1 MLLGGALLAAV
12 LPTAPSEAAPVAVG
26 PSRRRMLIAIVA
38 VTAVAAATRLYR
50 FSEVPPGLWADETA
64 IARVALEG
72 LNGHGQPPW
81 QVMPHLEIAWAYV
94 WVEALLLKLLPPGIL
109 AVRLPGTL
117 AGILVA
123 PALYLLAR
131 RFLRHGVAVL
141 VGALWGVAFWALNM
155 GRWGHANSFTP
166 LFFCL
171 AMGWVWDGLST
182 ARRLPW
188 ILAGAAFG
196 TSLYVYQANRALV
209 PLIFVFVAHWVFVV
223 DRSAAR
229 RAATGLAF
237 FGLVALPLVAPLVA
251 CYLSNP
257 GLYLERTRAVSIF
270 DRRYTPDA
278 WQGILGNLGKFG
290 RAFHYQ
296 GDLILRHN
304 MLGRPMLDPVLA
316 ALFTLGLGRV
326 MRLLRRPGAF
336 LAFAWVGL
344 FLAAGVL
351 TTEAPN
357 TFRVFGMVPGI
368 LLTIGVGLDGLATA
382 LTARRE
388 RTETLGALGLAIFI
402 SVAALDLPAYFG
414 RFAVLP
420 GTWAGFNAG
429 ETRVGLTLARLA
441 GPWTIYTDFLH
452 NSTNTVLARRP
463 QEELHVTD
471 HLLAPSGS
479 PLPTLWVLEPYDWP
493 MAAFLKIAY
502 PRAEVAVDKSPQGQM
517 IYGTVAVPAAQN
529 PPGLLVERRRE
540 EQDGGVPTDPGRS
553 SAVAPLGA
561 ESAIPAGHLRVSW
574 HGALRT
580 PATGKYR
587 FEIVS
592 TNATALFFNGE
603 RVADLAGMGRVVA
616 DVWLPQGAVPMRIE
630 RAVRR
635 ADTLALSWSPPGEED
650 LRPLPPEATA
660 AVPIPEGG
668 LLALTWAGARFTG
681 PPAAVRHDPLLL
693 AVRYGSFAVSA
704 ERWIGDL
711 VVSKAGI
718 YRITLNSD
726 DGSRLYLDGT
736 ELLSR
741 WELNAGLATASRALT
756 EGRHSIVIEFV
767 DYGGSRWFELRWTP
781 PGGAEERL
789 PTEVLRWRP
798 EHLAEAL
805 AQRHEPDVAIEGVD
819 ASGWRVGSIPLKIAR
834 SAGGESARQNANA
847 LGWILKA
854 GLRMFDS
861 GIGIRG
867 STSLDF
873 ALEREWSRLT
883 GKFAVDRDTYGN
895 GSVVFRIVGDGRTLF
910 ESGSPPLGEPAGS
923 FEVSVAGVKLLTLA
937 VDKANDPKGDLCD
950 WLDLKLIK

>member
-1 MLLGGALLAAV
+1 M
-12 LPTAPSEAAPVAVG
+12 AVG
-26 PSRRRMLIAIVA
+26 PSRRRILTAIVA
-38 VTAVAAATRLYR
+38 VTAVAAAARLFR

-72 LNGHGQPPW
+72 LDGHGQPPW
-81 QVMPHLEIAWAYV
+81 QVIPHLEIAWAYV
-94 WVEALLLKLLPPGIL
+94 WVEALVLKLLPPGIL
-109 AVRLPGTL
+109 AVRLLGTL

-141 VGALWGVAFWALNM
+141 VGALWGVAFWPLNM

-166 LFFCL
+166 LFL
-171 AMGWVWDGLST
+171 ILVMGWVWDGLST

-196 TSLYVYQANRALV
+196 ASLYVYQANRALL
-209 PLIFVFVAHWVFVV
+209 PLVVVFVAYWVLIV
-223 DRSAAR
+223 DRSAGR
-229 RAATGLAF
+229 RAATGLAW
-237 FGLVALPLVAPLVA
+237 FGLAALPLVAPLFA
-251 CYLSNP
+251 CYLSDP
-257 GLYLERTRAVSIF
+257 GLYLARTRAISIF

-278 WQGILGNLGKFG
+278 WQGILGNLGKYG
-290 RAFHYQ
+290 RAFHYR
-296 GDLILRHN
+296 GDSILRHN
-304 MLGRPMLDPVLA
+304 MLERPMLDPVLA
-316 ALFTLGLGRV
+316 GLFTLGLARV

-344 FLAAGVL
+344 FLAAGIL

-368 LLTIGVGLDGLATA
+368 LLTIGVALDGLATA

-388 RTETLGALGLAIFI
+388 RTVALGALGLAVFA
-402 SVAALDLPAYFG
+402 SVAALDLGAYFG

-420 GTWAGFNAG
+420 ETWAGFNAG
-429 ETRVGLTLARLA
+429 ETRVGLALEHLA
-441 GPWTIYTDFLH
+441 GPWTVYTDFLH
-452 NSTNTVLARRP
+452 NSTNAVLVRRP

-471 HLLAPSGS
+471 HLLAPPGS
-479 PLPTLWVLEPYDWP
+479 TLPTLWVLEPYDAP
-493 MAAFLKIAY
+493 MAAFLKVAY
-502 PRAEVAVDKSPQGQM
+502 PGAEVAVDKGPQGEM

-529 PPGLLVERRRE
+529 LPGLLVERWKE
-540 EQDGGVPTDPGRS
+540 ELEGRVSTDPGTS

-561 ESAIPAGHLRVSW
+561 ESANTADQVRVRW

-592 TNATALFFNGE
+592 TNSTALFFNGE
-603 RVADLAGMGRVVA
+603 RVAESSGAGRVEA
-616 DVWLPQGAVPMRIE
+616 DVWLPQGVVPIRIE

-635 ADTLALSWSPPGEED
+635 ADALALSWSPPGEGD

-668 LLALTWAGARFTG
+668 LLALTWGGARFTG
-681 PPAAVRHDPLLL
+681 PPAAVRQDPLLL
-693 AVRYGSFAVSA
+693 AVRYGGLATSA

-718 YRITLNSD
+718 YKIVLNSD
-726 DGSRLYLDGT
+726 DGSRLYLD
-736 ELLSR
+736 EREVLSR
-741 WELNAGLATASRALT
+741 WALDAGSATASLALT
-756 EGRHSIVIEFV
+756 EGHHPIVIEFV
-767 DYGGSRWFELRWTP
+767 DYGGSRSFEVRWTP
-781 PGGAEERL
+781 PGGVEERL

-798 EHLAEAL
+798 AQLAEAM
-805 AQRHEPDVAIEGVD
+805 APRREPDLAIEGMD
-819 ASGWRVGSIPLKIAR
+819 ASGRRVGSVPLKIAR
-834 SAGGESARQNANA
+834 PAGEESARQNANA

-861 GIGIRG
+861 GIGTRG
-867 STSLDF
+867 TTSLDF
-873 ALEREWSRLT
+873 ALEGAWSRLI
-883 GKFAVDRDTYGN
+883 GKFAVDPDTDGN
-895 GSVVFRIVGDGRTLF
+895 GSAAFRIVGDGRTLF
-910 ESGSPPLGEPAGS
+910 ESRSPPLGAPAGS
-923 FEVSVAGVKLLTLA
+923 FDVSVAGVKLLTLA
-937 VDKANDPKGDLCD
+937 VDDSSDPKGDLCD
-950 WLDLKLIK
+950 WLDLKLMR